1 MDDMLTEEATR
12 PEMIEVITIEAHNEA
27 AAQSR
32 SYKGGAMSDDEEPKK
47 QFIYYDRRPSLDRL
61 AGVGTPPS
69 GRYFQGY
76 AQQITVNQHLHALDR
91 ITNQRSIAWAKGK
104 GFLSARD

>member
-1 MDDMLTEEATR
+1 VDNNTEAR
-12 PEMIEVITIEAHNEA
+12 IVG
-27 AAQSR
+27 AAQDR
-32 SYKGGAMSDDEEPKK
+32 SCKGRAMSDDKSKEK

-76 AQQITVNQHLHALDR
+76 AQQIAVNRHLHALDHLT
-91 ITNQRSIAWAKGK
+91 IQRSITWAKTK
-104 GFLSARD
+104 GYLSACD